1 MWTQTFDPF
10 HNLALSAAVAALPI
24 VFLLWALVVRRLKGY
39 VAGLATIAL
48 TLFIAIVVYGMPP
61 HLALLAA
68 THGALYG
75 LFPIGWVVLAAV
87 ILYQVTVRTGQ
98 FDVIKQS
105 IASLTE
111 DRRMQAL
118 LIAFSFGAFL
128 EGCAGF
134 GAPVAISAGMLVGL
148 GFDPRYAAGLCLVA
162 NTAPV
167 AFGSIG
173 IPLITA
179 SQVTGLDLHALSQMV
194 GRQLPIL
201 SLIVPFYLVALM
213 AGWQGV
219 RAVWPAALVSGGS
232 FAVAQFLTSN
242 LLGPMLPDIISS
254 VVSILALLL
263 LLRVWQPPDTFRFAH
278 EGPPPERTSPPPLA
292 ATLRAWSPF
301 LVLTLL
307 VGDWGIRSVQTL
319 VDSVSVRIAVPWL
332 HQAIVNPDTGVALP
346 AVFRFNWLGASGTSV
361 LIAAVLSAVILRMPM
376 RAFAD
381 VCVGAARQLALSLVT
396 IAAFL
401 GFAFVGS
408 ASGLTTT
415 LGWSLAATGPLFAFF
430 SPVLGW
436 LGVFITGSDT
446 SANALFGRLQQV
458 SASRLDL
465 SPILTVASNSSGG
478 VTGKMISPQSITV
491 ACAASGLV
499 GREPELLRFTLPHSI
514 AMVAIVGVLAWLQS
528 TWLSWMVPVP
538 ASAAVTGAATAAA
551 SQGVWVLAAS
561 AIGVA
566 IIAFSV
572 RRPKL

>member
-1 MWTQTFDPF
+1 MWTQNFDPLQ
-10 HNLALSAAVAALPI
+10 NLALSGAIAALPI
-24 VFLLWALVVRRLKGY
+24 VFLLWALVVRRIKGY
-39 VAGLATIAL
+39 LAGILTVSLTVA
-48 TLFIAIVVYGMPP
+48 IAIVVYGMPP
-61 HLALLAA
+61 QLALVAA
-68 THGALYG
+68 LHGAMYG
-75 LFPIGWVVLAAV
+75 LFPIAWVVLAAV

-98 FDVIKQS
+98 FEIIKQS

-111 DRRMQAL
+111 DRRIQAL
-118 LIAFSFGAFL
+118 LIGFSFGAFV

-194 GRQLPIL
+194 GRQLPLL
-201 SLIVPFYLVALM
+201 SLVVPFYLVALM
-213 AGWQGV
+213 AGWRGV

-232 FAVAQFLTSN
+232 FATAQCLTSN
-242 LLGPMLPDIISS
+242 LLGPMLPDVISS
-254 VVSILALLL
+254 VVSILALIL

-278 EGPPPERTSPPPLA
+278 EGPATGRAAAPPLA

-307 VGDWGIRSVQTL
+307 VGDWGVRSVQAL
-319 VDSVSVRIAVPWL
+319 VDTTSIRFAMPWL
-332 HQAIVNPDTGVALP
+332 HQAIVNPETKVALP
-346 AVFRFNWLGASGTSV
+346 AIFRFNWLGASGTSV
-361 LIAAVLSAVILRMPM
+361 LIAAVVSAVILRMPLK
-376 RAFAD
+376 AFAD
-381 VCVGAARQLALSLVT
+381 VCGGALRQLALSFVT

-401 GFAFVGS
+401 AFAFVGS
-408 ASGLTTT
+408 ASGITTT
-415 LGWSLAATGPLFAFF
+415 LGWSVAATGPLFAFF

-446 SANALFGRLQQV
+446 SANALFGKLQQA

-499 GREPELLRFTLPHSI
+499 GREPELLRFTLPHSLI
-514 AMVAIVGVLAWLQS
+514 MVAIVGAIAWLQS

-538 ASAAVTGAATAAA
+538 APAAAAGVASASAA
-551 SQGVWVLAAS
+551 QGIFVLAAS
-561 AIGVA
+561 AALVA
-566 IIAFSV
+566 LIAVVV
-572 RRPKL
+572 RRPEL

>member
-1 MWTQTFDPF
+1 
-10 HNLALSAAVAALPI
+10 
-24 VFLLWALVVRRLKGY
+24 
-39 VAGLATIAL
+39 
-48 TLFIAIVVYGMPP
+48 
-61 HLALLAA
+61 
-68 THGALYG
+68 
-75 LFPIGWVVLAAV
+75 
-87 ILYQVTVRTGQ
+87 
-98 FDVIKQS
+98 
-105 IASLTE
+105 
-111 DRRMQAL
+111 
-118 LIAFSFGAFL
+118 
-128 EGCAGF
+128 
-134 GAPVAISAGMLVGL
+134 MLVGL
-148 GFDPRYAAGLCLVA
+148 GFDPLYAAGLCLVA

-179 SQVTGLDLHALSQMV
+179 SQVTGLDLNALSQMV
-194 GRQLPIL
+194 GRQLPML

-213 AGWQGV
+213 AGWRGV

-232 FAVAQFLTSN
+232 FAVAQCVTSN
-242 LLGPMLPDIISS
+242 LLGPMLPDIISA
-254 VVSILALLL
+254 VVSILALIA

-278 EGPPPERTSPPPLA
+278 EDPSAARATAPPLA

-307 VGDWGIRSVQTL
+307 VGDWGVRSVQAL
-319 VDSVSVRIAVPWL
+319 VDAVSFRIPVSYL
-332 HQAIVNPDTGVALP
+332 HQAIVNPEIGTALP
-346 AVFRFNWLGASGTSV
+346 AIFRFNWLGASGTAV
-361 LIAAVLSAVILRMPM
+361 FIAAVVSAMILRMPL
-376 RAFAD
+376 RTFAQ
-381 VCVGAARQLALSLVT
+381 VCGGALRQLALSLVT

-408 ASGLTTT
+408 ASGITTT

-478 VTGKMISPQSITV
+478 VTGKMISPQSIAV

-514 AMVAIVGVLAWLQS
+514 AMVAIVGVIASLQA

-538 ASAAVTGAATAAA
+538 ATGAAAATAGA
-551 SQGVWVLAAS
+551 SAVQGAWVLAAS
-561 AIGVA
+561 AIVVA
-566 IIAFSV
+566 IIAFSA

>member
-1 MWTQTFDPF
+1 MWTQTFDPLQ
-10 HNLALSAAVAALPI
+10 NLALSAVVAALPI
-24 VFLLWALVVRRLKGY
+24 VFLLWALVVRRIKGY
-39 VAGLATIAL
+39 VAGLL
-48 TLFIAIVVYGMPP
+48 TVSLTVAIAIVIYGMPP

-68 THGALYG
+68 LHGALYG

-105 IASLTE
+105 IAALTE
-111 DRRMQAL
+111 DRRMQML
-118 LIAFSFGAFL
+118 LIGFSFGAFL

-148 GFDPRYAAGLCLVA
+148 GFDPKYAAGLCLVA

-194 GRQLPIL
+194 GRQLPLL

-213 AGWQGV
+213 AGWRGI

-232 FAVAQFLTSN
+232 FAAAQFLTSN
-242 LLGPMLPDIISS
+242 LLGPMLPDVISS

-278 EGPPPERTSPPPLA
+278 EGPATAPPTPPSLG

-301 LVLTLL
+301 LVLTLF
-307 VGDWGIRSVQTL
+307 VGDWGVRSVQAL
-319 VDSVSVRIAVPWL
+319 VDTASIRIAMPWL
-332 HQAIVNPDTGVALP
+332 HQAIVNPETKAALP
-346 AVFRFNWLGASGTSV
+346 AIFRFNWLGASGTSV
-361 LIAAVLSAVILRMPM
+361 FIAAIVAAVILRMPLK
-376 RAFAD
+376 AFVD
-381 VCVGAARQLALSLVT
+381 VCGGALRQLALSLVT

-401 GFAFVGS
+401 AFAFVGS
-408 ASGLTTT
+408 ASGITTT

-446 SANALFGRLQQV
+446 SANALFGKLQQA

-514 AMVAIVGVLAWLQS
+514 VMVAIVGAIAWLQA
-528 TWLSWMVPVP
+528 TWLSWMIPVP
-538 ASAAVTGAATAAA
+538 STTAASGVSSASAAQGAF
-551 SQGVWVLAAS
+551 VLVAS
-561 AIGVA
+561 AAIVA
-566 IIAFSV
+566 LIAFIV
-572 RRPKL
+572 RRPEL